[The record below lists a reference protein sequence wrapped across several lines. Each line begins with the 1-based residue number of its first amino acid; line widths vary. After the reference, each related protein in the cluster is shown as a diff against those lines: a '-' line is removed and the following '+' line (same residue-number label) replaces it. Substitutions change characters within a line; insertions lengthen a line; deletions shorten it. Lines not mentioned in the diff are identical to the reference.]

1 MNINKIDMKNTTLIA
16 FTFIITLFISSCG
29 NTEINK
35 QDAPSEVQ
43 ELDSVLKS
51 LNINT
56 STSSV
61 EWKGV
66 MVGIYSHN
74 GFVSIKEGNLVWQGN
89 TITGGSITIDMET
102 MTQSD
107 SLYKTEENKLVA
119 HLESPDFFDVA
130 NFPTAT
136 FEITSSEKSTNTV
149 YGNLTVRGITESEVV
164 EDVIFDVENKSATGT
179 LKFDRQKYGVAY
191 KGSKKDMLVGD
202 EVEMT
207 ISLKTN

>member
-1 MNINKIDMKNTTLIA
+1 MKNSTLRTIT
-16 FTFIITLFISSCG
+16 FTIMLVISSCT
-29 NTEINK
+29 NTETNK
-35 QDAPSEVQ
+35 KKTYSEIQ
-43 ELDSVLKS
+43 EVNSVMKS
-51 LNINT
+51 LKINT
-56 STSSV
+56 STSTV

-89 TITGGSITIDMET
+89 SITGGSITIDMET
-102 MTQSD
+102 MNQSD
-107 SLYKTEENKLVA
+107 SLYRTDENKLVA
-119 HLESPDFFDVA
+119 HLKSPDFFDVA

-136 FEITSSEKSTNTV
+136 FEIASSEQGTNTV
-149 YGNLTVRGITESEVV
+149 YGNLTIRGITESEVV
-164 EDVIFDVENKSATGT
+164 ENVIFDSETKSATGT

-207 ISLKTN
+207 ISLKTD

>member
-1 MNINKIDMKNTTLIA
+1 MKNTTLIA

-43 ELDSVLKS
+43 EVDSVLKS

-74 GFVSIKEGNLVWQGN
+74 GFVSIKEGNLVWLGN

-149 YGNLTVRGITESEVV
+149 YGNLTVRGITDSEVV
-164 EDVIFDVENKSATGT
+164 EDVIFDVEKKSATGT

>member
-1 MNINKIDMKNTTLIA
+1 MKNTAVIT
-16 FTFIITLFISSCG
+16 FTFLITLLVSSCG
-29 NTEINK
+29 NTETKKIE
-35 QDAPSEVQ
+35 PTLEVQ
-43 ELDSVLKS
+43 ELDSVLQS

-74 GFVSIKEGNLVWQGN
+74 GFVSIKEGNLVYQGN
-89 TITGGSITIDMET
+89 SITGGSITIDMET

-136 FEITSSEKSTNTV
+136 FEITSSDLGTNKV
-149 YGNLTVRGITESEVV
+149 YGNLTVKGITDSEVV
-164 EDVIFDVENKSATGT
+164 ENVIFDVETKSATGT
-179 LKFDRQKYGVAY
+179 LKFDRQKYGVTY

>member
-1 MNINKIDMKNTTLIA
+1 MKNTAVIT
-16 FTFIITLFISSCG
+16 FTFLITLLVSSCG
-29 NTEINK
+29 NTETKKIE
-35 QDAPSEVQ
+35 PTLEVQ
-43 ELDSVLKS
+43 ELDSVLQS

-74 GFVSIKEGNLVWQGN
+74 GFVSIKEGNLVYQGN
-89 TITGGSITIDMET
+89 SITGGSITIDMET

-136 FEITSSEKSTNTV
+136 FEITSSDLGTNKV
-149 YGNLTVRGITESEVV
+149 YGNLTVKGITDSEVV
-164 EDVIFDVENKSATGT
+164 ENVIFDGETKSATGT
-179 LKFDRQKYGVAY
+179 LKFDRQKYGVTY
-191 KGSKKDMLVGD
+191 KGYKKDMLVGD

>member
-1 MNINKIDMKNTTLIA
+1 M
-16 FTFIITLFISSCG
+16 
-29 NTEINK
+29 
-35 QDAPSEVQ
+35 
-43 ELDSVLKS
+43 
-51 LNINT
+51 
-56 STSSV
+56 

-74 GFVSIKEGNLVWQGN
+74 GFVSIKEGNLVYQGN
-89 TITGGSITIDMET
+89 SITGGSITIDMET

-136 FEITSSEKSTNTV
+136 FEITSSDLGTNKV
-149 YGNLTVRGITESEVV
+149 YGNLTVKGITDSEVV
-164 EDVIFDVENKSATGT
+164 ENVIFDGETKSATGT
-179 LKFDRQKYGVAY
+179 LKFDRQKYGVTY

>member
-1 MNINKIDMKNTTLIA
+1 MKNTAVIT
-16 FTFIITLFISSCG
+16 FTFLITLLVSSCG
-29 NTEINK
+29 NTETKKIETTL
-35 QDAPSEVQ
+35 EVQ
-43 ELDSVLKS
+43 ELDSVLQS

-74 GFVSIKEGNLVWQGN
+74 GFVSIKEGNLVYQGN
-89 TITGGSITIDMET
+89 SITGGSITIDMET
-102 MTQSD
+102 MTKSD

-136 FEITSSEKSTNTV
+136 FEITSSDLGTNKV
-149 YGNLTVRGITESEVV
+149 YGNLTVKGITDSEVV
-164 EDVIFDVENKSATGT
+164 ENVIFDGETKSATGT
-179 LKFDRQKYGVAY
+179 LKFDRQKYGVTY

>member
-1 MNINKIDMKNTTLIA
+1 MKNTAVIT
-16 FTFIITLFISSCG
+16 FTFLITLLVSSCG
-29 NTEINK
+29 NTETKKIETTL
-35 QDAPSEVQ
+35 EVQ
-43 ELDSVLKS
+43 ELDSVLQS

-74 GFVSIKEGNLVWQGN
+74 GFISIKEGNLIYQGN
-89 TITGGSITIDMET
+89 SITGGSITIDMET

-136 FEITSSEKSTNTV
+136 FEITSSDLGTNKV
-149 YGNLTVRGITESEVV
+149 YGNLTVKGITDSEVV
-164 EDVIFDVENKSATGT
+164 ENVIFDVETKSATGT
-179 LKFDRQKYGVAY
+179 LKFDRQKYGVTY

>member
-1 MNINKIDMKNTTLIA
+1 MKNVTLIA

-43 ELDSVLKS
+43 EVDSVLKS

-89 TITGGSITIDMET
+89 SITGGSITIDMDT

-149 YGNLTVRGITESEVV
+149 YGNLTVRGITDSEVV
-164 EDVIFDVENKSATGT
+164 EDVIFDVEKKSATGT

>member
-1 MNINKIDMKNTTLIA
+1 MKNTTLIA

-164 EDVIFDVENKSATGT
+164 EDVIFDVEKKSATGT

>member
-1 MNINKIDMKNTTLIA
+1 MKNTTLIA

-35 QDAPSEVQ
+35 QDAPSKVQ
-43 ELDSVLKS
+43 EVDSVLKS

-89 TITGGSITIDMET
+89 TITGGYITIDMET

-149 YGNLTVRGITESEVV
+149 YGNLTVRGITDSEVV
-164 EDVIFDVENKSATGT
+164 EDVIFDVEKKSATGT

>member
-1 MNINKIDMKNTTLIA
+1 MKKSTLIV

-29 NTEINK
+29 NTETKK
-35 QDAPSEVQ
+35 QESPFEVQ
-43 ELDSVLKS
+43 VVDSVLKY

-56 STSSV
+56 STSTV

-74 GFVSIKEGNLVWQGN
+74 GFVSVKEGNLVWQGN
-89 TITGGSITIDMET
+89 SITSGSITIDMKT
-102 MTQSD
+102 MSQSD
-107 SLYKTEENKLVA
+107 SLYKTEENKLIA
-119 HLESPDFFDVA
+119 HLESPDFFDVD

-136 FEITSSEKSTNTV
+136 FEIISSDLNTNKV
-149 YGNLTVRGITESEVV
+149 YGNLTVRGKTYEE
-164 EDVIFDVENKSATGT
+164 FVENVVFDGEKNSASGT

-202 EVEMT
+202 EVVMK
-207 ISLKTN
+207 ISLKTY

>member
-1 MNINKIDMKNTTLIA
+1 MKKSTLIV

-29 NTEINK
+29 NTETKK
-35 QDAPSEVQ
+35 QESHFKVQ
-43 ELDSVLKS
+43 VVDSVLKY

-56 STSSV
+56 STSTV

-74 GFVSIKEGNLVWQGN
+74 GFISVKEGNLVWQGN
-89 TITGGSITIDMET
+89 SITSGSITIDMKT
-102 MTQSD
+102 MSQSD
-107 SLYKTEENKLVA
+107 SLYKTEENKLIA
-119 HLESPDFFDVA
+119 HLESPDFFDVD

-136 FEITSSEKSTNTV
+136 FEIISSDLNTNKV
-149 YGNLTVRGITESEVV
+149 YGNLTVRGKTYEE
-164 EDVIFDVENKSATGT
+164 FVENVVFDGEKNSASGT

-202 EVEMT
+202 EVVMK
-207 ISLKTN
+207 ISLKTY

>member
-1 MNINKIDMKNTTLIA
+1 MKNTAVIT
-16 FTFIITLFISSCG
+16 FTFLITLLVSSCG
-29 NTEINK
+29 NTETKKIETTL
-35 QDAPSEVQ
+35 EVQ
-43 ELDSVLKS
+43 ELDSVLQS

-74 GFVSIKEGNLVWQGN
+74 GFVSIKEGNLVYQGN
-89 TITGGSITIDMET
+89 SITGGSITIDMET

-136 FEITSSEKSTNTV
+136 FEITS
-149 YGNLTVRGITESEVV
+149 
-164 EDVIFDVENKSATGT
+164 
-179 LKFDRQKYGVAY
+179 
-191 KGSKKDMLVGD
+191 
-202 EVEMT
+202 
-207 ISLKTN
+207 

>member
-1 MNINKIDMKNTTLIA
+1 MKNTTLIA

-29 NTEINK
+29 NTETKK
-35 QDAPSEVQ
+35 QEAPSEVQ
-43 ELDSVLKS
+43 EADSVLKS

-89 TITGGSITIDMET
+89 SITGGYITIDMET

-119 HLESPDFFDVA
+119 HLESPDFFDVV

-136 FEITSSEKSTNTV
+136 FEITSYEQGANTI
-149 YGNLTVRGITESEVV
+149 YGNLTIRGITESEVV
-164 EDVIFDVENKSATGT
+164 EDVIFDMETKSATGT

-207 ISLKTN
+207 ITLNSEL

>member
-1 MNINKIDMKNTTLIA
+1 MKKNNKTT
-16 FTFIITLFISSCG
+16 FTFIITFLFISCG
-29 NTEINK
+29 ITESKKENV
-35 QDAPSEVQ
+35 PSQLQ
-43 ELDSVLKS
+43 ELNSVLKS

-56 STSSV
+56 STSTV

-89 TITGGSITIDMET
+89 SITGGSITIDMET

-119 HLESPDFFDVA
+119 HLESPDFFDVV

-136 FEITSSEKSTNTV
+136 FEITSSEKGTNTV
-149 YGNLTVRGITESEVV
+149 FGNLTVRGITESEVV
-164 EDVIFDVENKSATGT
+164 EDVIFDVEKKSATGT

>member
-1 MNINKIDMKNTTLIA
+1 MKNTTLIA

-43 ELDSVLKS
+43 EVDSVLKS

-89 TITGGSITIDMET
+89 SITGGSITIDMET

-149 YGNLTVRGITESEVV
+149 YGNLTVRGITDSEVV
-164 EDVIFDVENKSATGT
+164 EDVIFDVEKKSATGT

>member
-1 MNINKIDMKNTTLIA
+1 MKNTAVIT
-16 FTFIITLFISSCG
+16 FTFLITLLVSSCG
-29 NTEINK
+29 NTETKKIETTL
-35 QDAPSEVQ
+35 EVQ
-43 ELDSVLKS
+43 ELDSVLQS

-74 GFVSIKEGNLVWQGN
+74 GFVSIKEGNLIYQGN
-89 TITGGSITIDMET
+89 SITGGSITIDMET

-136 FEITSSEKSTNTV
+136 FEITSSDLGTNKV
-149 YGNLTVRGITESEVV
+149 YGNLTVKGITDSEVV
-164 EDVIFDVENKSATGT
+164 ENVIFDVETKSATGT
-179 LKFDRQKYGVAY
+179 LKFDRQKYGVTY

>member
-1 MNINKIDMKNTTLIA
+1 MKNSTLIA
-16 FTFIITLFISSCG
+16 FTFVITLFISSCG
-29 NTEINK
+29 NSETKK
-35 QDAPSEVQ
+35 QESSFEVQ
-43 ELDSVLKS
+43 VLDSVLKS

-89 TITGGSITIDMET
+89 SIVRGSITIDMLT
-102 MTQSD
+102 MSQSD

-136 FEITSSEKSTNTV
+136 FEIQVQT
-149 YGNLTVRGITESEVV
+149 
-164 EDVIFDVENKSATGT
+164 
-179 LKFDRQKYGVAY
+179 
-191 KGSKKDMLVGD
+191 
-202 EVEMT
+202 
-207 ISLKTN
+207 

>member
-1 MNINKIDMKNTTLIA
+1 MKNTTIIGL
-16 FTFIITLFISSCG
+16 TFIITLITSSCG
-29 NTEINK
+29 NTETKK
-35 QDAPSEVQ
+35 QEAPSEVQ
-43 ELDSVLKS
+43 EVDSVRKV

-74 GFVSIKEGNLVWQGN
+74 GFVSIKEGNLIWQGN
-89 TITGGSITIDMET
+89 SITGGSITIDMET

-107 SLYKTEENKLVA
+107 SLYKTEENKLVS
-119 HLESPDFFDVA
+119 HLESPDFFDVV

-136 FEITSSEKSTNTV
+136 FEITSSEKGTNSV
-149 YGNLTVRGITESEVV
+149 YGNLTVRGITDSEVV
-164 EDVIFDVENKSATGT
+164 EDVIFDVEKKSATGT

-207 ISLKTN
+207 ISLNSEL

>member
-1 MNINKIDMKNTTLIA
+1 MKNTAVIT
-16 FTFIITLFISSCG
+16 FTFLITLLVSSCG
-29 NTEINK
+29 NTETKKIETTL
-35 QDAPSEVQ
+35 EVQ
-43 ELDSVLKS
+43 ELDSVLQS

-74 GFVSIKEGNLVWQGN
+74 GFVSIKEGNLVYQGN
-89 TITGGSITIDMET
+89 SITGGSITIDMET

-136 FEITSSEKSTNTV
+136 FEITSSDLGTNKV
-149 YGNLTVRGITESEVV
+149 YGNLTVKGITDSEVV
-164 EDVIFDVENKSATGT
+164 ENVIFDVETKSATGT
-179 LKFDRQKYGVAY
+179 LKFDRQKYGVTY

>member
-1 MNINKIDMKNTTLIA
+1 MKNTTLIA

-29 NTEINK
+29 NTETKK
-35 QDAPSEVQ
+35 QEAPSEVQ
-43 ELDSVLKS
+43 EADSVLKS

-89 TITGGSITIDMET
+89 SITGGYITIDMET

-119 HLESPDFFDVA
+119 HLKSPDFFDVV

-136 FEITSSEKSTNTV
+136 FKITSYELGANTI
-149 YGNLTVRGITESEVV
+149 YGNLTIRGITESEVV
-164 EDVIFDVENKSATGT
+164 EDVIFDMETKSATGT

-207 ISLKTN
+207 ITLNSEL

>member
-1 MNINKIDMKNTTLIA
+1 MKNTAVIT
-16 FTFIITLFISSCG
+16 FTFLITLLVSSCG
-29 NTEINK
+29 NTETKKIETTL
-35 QDAPSEVQ
+35 EVQ
-43 ELDSVLKS
+43 ELDSVLQS

-74 GFVSIKEGNLVWQGN
+74 GFVSIKEGNLVYQGN
-89 TITGGSITIDMET
+89 SITGGSITIDMET

-136 FEITSSEKSTNTV
+136 FEITSSDLGTNKV
-149 YGNLTVRGITESEVV
+149 YGNLTVKGITDSEVV
-164 EDVIFDVENKSATGT
+164 ENVIFDLETKSATGT
-179 LKFDRQKYGVAY
+179 LKFDRQKYGVTY

>member
-1 MNINKIDMKNTTLIA
+1 MKNTSLIA
-16 FTFIITLFISSCG
+16 FNFIITLFISSCG

-43 ELDSVLKS
+43 EVDSVLKS

-74 GFVSIKEGNLVWQGN
+74 GFVSIKEGNMVWQGN
-89 TITGGSITIDMET
+89 TITDGSITIDMET

-119 HLESPDFFDVA
+119 HLESPDFFDIA

-136 FEITSSEKSTNTV
+136 FEITSSEKGTNKV
-149 YGNLTVRGITESEVV
+149 YGNLTVKGITNSEVV
-164 EDVIFDVENKSATGT
+164 ENVIFDVETKSAT
-179 LKFDRQKYGVAY
+179 LKFDRQKYEVTY

>member
-1 MNINKIDMKNTTLIA
+1 MKNTILIA

-43 ELDSVLKS
+43 EVDSVLKS

-89 TITGGSITIDMET
+89 SITGGSITIDMET

-149 YGNLTVRGITESEVV
+149 YGNLTVRGITDSEVV
-164 EDVIFDVENKSATGT
+164 EDVIFDVEKKSATGT

>member
-1 MNINKIDMKNTTLIA
+1 MKNTTLIA

-43 ELDSVLKS
+43 EVDSVLKS

-164 EDVIFDVENKSATGT
+164 EDVIFDVEKKSATGT

>member
-1 MNINKIDMKNTTLIA
+1 MKNTAVIT
-16 FTFIITLFISSCG
+16 FTFLITLLVSSCG
-29 NTEINK
+29 NTETKKIE
-35 QDAPSEVQ
+35 PTLEVK
-43 ELDSVLKS
+43 ELDSVLQS

-74 GFVSIKEGNLVWQGN
+74 GFVSIKEGNLVYQGN
-89 TITGGSITIDMET
+89 SITGGSITIDMET

-136 FEITSSEKSTNTV
+136 FEITSSDLGTNKV
-149 YGNLTVRGITESEVV
+149 YGNLTVKGITDSEVV
-164 EDVIFDVENKSATGT
+164 ENVIFDGETKSATGT
-179 LKFDRQKYGVAY
+179 LKFDRQKYGVTY

>member
-1 MNINKIDMKNTTLIA
+1 MKNVTLIA

-43 ELDSVLKS
+43 EVDSVLKS

-89 TITGGSITIDMET
+89 SITGGSITIDMET

-149 YGNLTVRGITESEVV
+149 YGNLTVRGITDSEVV
-164 EDVIFDVENKSATGT
+164 EDVIFDVEKKSATGT

>member
-1 MNINKIDMKNTTLIA
+1 MKNTAVIT
-16 FTFIITLFISSCG
+16 FTFLITLLVSSCG
-29 NTEINK
+29 NTETKKIEPNL
-35 QDAPSEVQ
+35 EVQ
-43 ELDSVLKS
+43 ELDSVLQS

-74 GFVSIKEGNLVWQGN
+74 GFVSIKEGNLVYQGN
-89 TITGGSITIDMET
+89 SITGGSITIDMET

-136 FEITSSEKSTNTV
+136 FEITSSDLGTNKV
-149 YGNLTVRGITESEVV
+149 YGNLTVKGITDSEVV
-164 EDVIFDVENKSATGT
+164 ENVIFDGETKSATGT
-179 LKFDRQKYGVAY
+179 LKFDRQKYGVTY

>member
-1 MNINKIDMKNTTLIA
+1 MKNSTLRTIT
-16 FTFIITLFISSCG
+16 FTIMLVISSCT
-29 NTEINK
+29 NTETNK
-35 QDAPSEVQ
+35 QETSSEIQ
-43 ELDSVLKS
+43 EVNSVMKS
-51 LNINT
+51 LKINT
-56 STSSV
+56 STSTV

-89 TITGGSITIDMET
+89 SITGGSITIDMET
-102 MTQSD
+102 MNQSD
-107 SLYKTEENKLVA
+107 SLYRTDENKLVA
-119 HLESPDFFDVA
+119 HLKSPDFFDVA

-136 FEITSSEKSTNTV
+136 FEIASSEQGTNTV
-149 YGNLTVRGITESEVV
+149 YGNLTIRGITESEVV
-164 EDVIFDVENKSATGT
+164 ENVIFDSETKSATGT

-207 ISLKTN
+207 ISLKTD

>member
-1 MNINKIDMKNTTLIA
+1 MKNTAVIT
-16 FTFIITLFISSCG
+16 FTFLITLLVSSCA
-29 NTEINK
+29 NTETKKIE
-35 QDAPSEVQ
+35 PTLEVQ
-43 ELDSVLKS
+43 ELDSVLQS

-74 GFVSIKEGNLVWQGN
+74 GFVSIKEGNLVYQGN
-89 TITGGSITIDMET
+89 SITGGSITIDMET

-136 FEITSSEKSTNTV
+136 FEITSSDLGTNKV
-149 YGNLTVRGITESEVV
+149 YGNLTVKGITDSEVV
-164 EDVIFDVENKSATGT
+164 ENVIFDGETKSATGT
-179 LKFDRQKYGVAY
+179 LKFDRQKYGVTY

>member
-1 MNINKIDMKNTTLIA
+1 MKNTTLIA
-16 FTFIITLFISSCG
+16 FIITLFISSCG
-29 NTEINK
+29 NTETKK
-35 QDAPSEVQ
+35 QEAQSEVK
-43 ELDSVLKS
+43 EADSVLKS

-89 TITGGSITIDMET
+89 SISGGSITIDMET

-149 YGNLTVRGITESEVV
+149 YGNLTVRGITDSEVV
-164 EDVIFDVENKSATGT
+164 EDVIFDVEKKSATGT

-207 ISLKTN
+207 ISLNSEL